1 VLDSLNAFC
10 HHDAKM
16 RTTISINDVTLRELR
31 EQAVSSG
38 TSFREVVERSLD
50 LGLAQL
56 AKPRS
61 RGKFRVRPHSLG
73 LKAGFQGVSLNQLYD
88 QIETEEGIR
97 RT

>member
-1 VLDSLNAFC
+1 MLDSLNAVC
-10 HHDAKM
+10 HHDDKM
-16 RTTISINDVTLRELR
+16 RTTVSINDVTLRELR

-38 TSFREVVERSLD
+38 TSFREVVERSLEI
-50 LGLAQL
+50 GLAHL

-61 RGKFRVRPHSLG
+61 RGKFRVRPHPLG

-88 QIETEEGIR
+88 QIEAEEGIR